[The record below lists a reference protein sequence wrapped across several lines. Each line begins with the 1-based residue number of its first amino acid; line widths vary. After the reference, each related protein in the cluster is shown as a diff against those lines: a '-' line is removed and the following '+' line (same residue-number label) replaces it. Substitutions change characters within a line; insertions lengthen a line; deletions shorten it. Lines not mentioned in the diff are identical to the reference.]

1 MITQKRKPNL
11 FQSGKYGITERKKA
25 ELDQLSNEVL
35 DAQYVADELQAVV
48 SSLTDKS
55 ARFAAFL
62 ASAEQDR
69 QQALNNQNMLD
80 ALIQSALNLRNNS
93 QTAFTTVVLA
103 DSQTKEVAIEIKK
116 VTDRLIYSAEVID
129 KLSNLIARN
138 KAANPL
144 ISNDLVNLIAQAGKD
159 ANNAVALTLV
169 ALNSTFASQASSLEA
184 EAVSALEYTQSMKL
198 YEILTGTNNQ
208 GKEWHKE
215 TCLKTLIDNAY
226 KNSEVAYQS
235 ALQANIDTLKQLNIA
250 TSDLT
255 KAQIQL
261 KSLQSGLAAAN
272 AAAFA
277 S

>member
-1 MITQKRKPNL
+1 MITHKRKPNL

-35 DAQYVADELQAVV
+35 DAQYVADELQAIV

-55 ARFAAFL
+55 ARFATFL

-69 QQALNNQNMLD
+69 QQALNNKNMLD

-103 DSQTKEVAIEIKK
+103 DSQTKEVAIEMKK

-144 ISNDLVNLIAQAGKD
+144 ISNDLVNLITQAGKD

-169 ALNSTFASQASSLEA
+169 ALSSTFASQASSLEA

-198 YEILTGTNNQ
+198 YEILTGTNNK
-208 GKEWHKE
+208 GEDWHKA
-215 TCLKTLIDNAY
+215 TCLETLVHNAY
-226 KNSEVAYQS
+226 TNSEVAYAS
-235 ALQANIDTLKQLNIA
+235 ALKANTDTLNQLNIA
-250 TSDLT
+250 TTDLT

>member
-1 MITQKRKPNL
+1 MLTQKRKPNL
-11 FQSGKYGITERKKA
+11 FNSGKYGVTERKKA

-35 DAQYVADELQAVV
+35 DAQYSADQLQAVV
-48 SSLTDKS
+48 TSLTDKS
-55 ARFAAFL
+55 ARFATFL
-62 ASAEQDR
+62 ASAEQDK
-69 QQALNNQNMLD
+69 QQALNNKNMLE
-80 ALIQSALNLRNNS
+80 ALVQSAHDLKSNS
-93 QTAFTTVVLA
+93 KIAFTNVVLA
-103 DSQTKEVAIEIKK
+103 DAQTKDVAIGMKK

-129 KLSNLIARN
+129 KLSNLIVRN

-144 ISNDLVNLIAQAGKD
+144 ISNDLVSIITQAGKD

-184 EAVSALEYTQSMKL
+184 EATSALEYIQSMKL
-198 YEILTGTNNQ
+198 YEILTGTDNE
-208 GKEWHKE
+208 GKDRHKK
-215 TCLKTLIDNAY
+215 TCLETLVVNAY
-226 KNSEVAYQS
+226 NNANTAYET
-235 ALQANIDTLKQLNIA
+235 ALQANIDTLKQLNAA

-255 KAQIQL
+255 KAQIKL

>member
-1 MITQKRKPNL
+1 MISHKRKPNL
-11 FQSGKYGITERKKA
+11 FSSGKYGITERKKA

-35 DAQYVADELQAVV
+35 DAQYTADQLQAIVN
-48 SSLTDKS
+48 SLTEKS

-62 ASAEQDR
+62 ANAEQDR
-69 QQALNNQNMLD
+69 QQAINNKNMLD

-103 DSQTKEVAIEIKK
+103 DSQTKEVAIGVKK
-116 VTDRLIYSAEVID
+116 VMDRLIYSVEVID

-144 ISNDLVNLIAQAGKD
+144 ISNDLVNLITQAGKD

-169 ALNSTFASQASSLEA
+169 ALNSTFASQASSLET
-184 EAVSALEYTQSMKL
+184 EAISSLEYIQSMKL
-198 YEILTGTNNQ
+198 YEILTGKNNK
-208 GKEWHKE
+208 GEKWHKNCLE
-215 TCLKTLIDNAY
+215 TLVNNADKAAEKTYQTALK
-226 KNSEVAYQS
+226 
-235 ALQANIDTLKQLNIA
+235 ANVDTLKQLNEA
-250 TSDLT
+250 TADLT
-255 KAQIQL
+255 KAQIEL

>member
-1 MITQKRKPNL
+1 MIIQKRKPNL
-11 FQSGKYGITERKKA
+11 FDSGKYGITERKKA

-35 DAQYVADELQAVV
+35 DAQYEADQFQAIVT
-48 SSLTDKS
+48 SLTDKS
-55 ARFAAFL
+55 ARFATFL
-62 ASAEQDR
+62 ASAEQDK
-69 QQALNNQNMLD
+69 QQALNNKNMID
-80 ALIQSALNLRNNS
+80 ALVQSALNLKNNS

-116 VTDRLIYSAEVID
+116 VMDRLIYSAEVID

-138 KAANPL
+138 KASNPL
-144 ISNDLVNLIAQAGKD
+144 ISNELVNLITQAGKD

-184 EAVSALEYTQSMKL
+184 EAISALEYIQSMKL
-198 YEILTGTNNQ
+198 YEILTGTNNE
-208 GKEWHKE
+208 GKEWHADCLTKLVDKAYTNAE
-215 TCLKTLIDNAY
+215 T
-226 KNSEVAYQS
+226 AYQT
-235 ALQANIDTLKQLNIA
+235 ALAANIDTLKQLNTA

-255 KAQIQL
+255 KAQIKL